1 MTDNICWIIPPGIF
15 IRTFHSLLTVGIFTA
30 LCVTDTDLNHAYQK
44 GQWLYLSAYLLL
56 LILTSIFYFISC
68 LLDPGYLPK
77 QQYQVRKRTI
87 SLSSSSESSDE
98 DEDEAS
104 RGEDAR
110 MLRKSKRSP
119 TAVKLRKCPIC
130 KIEQPVRTKHCE
142 DCQRCVRKYDHHCP
156 WLENCVGERN
166 HRYFWIFLL
175 LQSALILWT
184 VRITWGGFTSQTTFT
199 EWLHSNAIFTLVLLI
214 LLVAAMVVIS
224 LLCCHSF
231 MLFNNQTT
239 WEFMS
244 RHRITYLKNL
254 DESYNPF
261 HEGYLKNCIK
271 FFFYC
276 PYQKWEV
283 MVEKYCTPSGGI
295 V

>member
-1 MTDNICWIIPPGIF
+1 MTDNIAGSYHRASSFEPSTHF
-15 IRTFHSLLTVGIFTA
+15 SLLVSLTA

-184 VRITWGGFTSQTTFT
+184 VRIT
-199 EWLHSNAIFTLVLLI
+199 
-214 LLVAAMVVIS
+214 
-224 LLCCHSF
+224 
-231 MLFNNQTT
+231 
-239 WEFMS
+239 
-244 RHRITYLKNL
+244 
-254 DESYNPF
+254 
-261 HEGYLKNCIK
+261 
-271 FFFYC
+271 
-276 PYQKWEV
+276 
-283 MVEKYCTPSGGI
+283 
-295 V
+295 